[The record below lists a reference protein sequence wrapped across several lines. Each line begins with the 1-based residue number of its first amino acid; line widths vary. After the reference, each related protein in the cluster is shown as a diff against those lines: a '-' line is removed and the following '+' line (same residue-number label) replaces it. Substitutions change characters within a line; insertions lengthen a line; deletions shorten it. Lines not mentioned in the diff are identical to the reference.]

1 MIDVIMQV
9 LRFGVGFRVWR
20 LILLS
25 IVTLAV
31 LFLLPIISVLS
42 LGAPT
47 VSFLKHTPS
56 AHAAEKQGFYRG
68 EAMPDNTYAWGN
80 CTWWAYAMRK
90 WAGSPIPTTWGNA
103 NTWDDYARRDGY
115 VVDQTPAVG
124 VVYQTDEGGYG
135 HVAYVIHVD
144 DGTGEWTISE
154 MNAPTLN
161 VVSRRTFPKDAAQSA
176 HFIHTKTGA
185 SSWTPQLPSHMTSY
199 GMPR

>member
-1 MIDVIMQV
+1 MIGVIMQV
-9 LRFGVGFRVWR
+9 LRFGLGFRVRR

-25 IVTLAV
+25 IVTIVV

-47 VSFLKHTPS
+47 VSFLAHTPS

-90 WAGSPIPTTWGNA
+90 WAGSPIPTTWGN
-103 NTWDDYARRDGY
+103 
-115 VVDQTPAVG
+115 
-124 VVYQTDEGGYG
+124 
-135 HVAYVIHVD
+135 
-144 DGTGEWTISE
+144 EWTISE

-176 HFIHTKTGA
+176 HFIHTKTGV